1 MSTAAATPLHPDP
14 SAPAAA
20 APGTQRARHAALSR
34 ALDAME
40 KAEARGQP
48 ALMAA
53 ACQRLARCYRA
64 LGAWPMAMSTLER
77 AQRCAGVSGAIDQEV
92 DLGCELAEW
101 LADLAEA
108 ADRHERGSGR
118 RWREQARDRVFQ
130 TTRLTAR
137 CADPRWEVTV
147 LLRLSD
153 VLDRFGDRDDATVLQ
168 VRALQLTVSEF
179 YAAPAPRAEDAVS
192 LRRH

>member
-1 MSTAAATPLHPDP
+1 
-14 SAPAAA
+14 
-20 APGTQRARHAALSR
+20 
-34 ALDAME
+34 ME
-40 KAEARGQP
+40 RAEARGQP

-64 LGAWPMAMSTLER
+64 LDAQPMALSTLER
-77 AQRCAGVSGAIDQEV
+77 AQRWAGISGAIDQEV

-101 LADLAEA
+101 LADLAGA

-118 RWREQARDRVFQ
+118 RLREQARDQVFQ
-130 TTRLTAR
+130 TTQRVTR

-153 VLDRFGDRDDATVLQ
+153 VLDRFGDRDDATQLQ
-168 VRALQLTVSEF
+168 VRALQLTVSE
-179 YAAPAPRAEDAVS
+179 YYSAPPPRAEDAAG